1 MSYLTEL
8 DPDNPLR
15 PLQAAS
21 CTYPIAL
28 WPRTSLNAPGCVAP
42 HDLAIL
48 PLPGPGLTAH
58 NEAHVSTR
66 AAIGKDCLESPLW
79 LGNCP
84 SLHRSSANPIP
95 AGLWQP

>member
-28 WPRTSLNAPGCVAP
+28 WPRAS
-42 HDLAIL
+42 IK
-48 PLPGPGLTAH
+48 GLTLI
-58 NEAHVSTR
+58 E
-66 AAIGKDCLESPLW
+66 GGESSPNSARLTALDFLSGW
-79 LGNCP
+79 EYRCP
-84 SLHRSSANPIP
+84 SEEV
-95 AGLWQP
+95 

>member
-48 PLPGPGLTAH
+48 PLPGPGLTAN
-58 NEAHVSTR
+58 NEAYVAPR
-66 AAIGKDCLESPLW
+66 AAIGKTIGISPKELYD
-79 LGNCP
+79 
-84 SLHRSSANPIP
+84 R
-95 AGLWQP
+95 